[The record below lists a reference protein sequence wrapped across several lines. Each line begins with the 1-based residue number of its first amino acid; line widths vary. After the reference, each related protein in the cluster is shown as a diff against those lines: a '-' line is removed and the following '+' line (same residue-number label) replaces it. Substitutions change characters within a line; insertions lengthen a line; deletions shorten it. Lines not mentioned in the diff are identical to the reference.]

1 MNASTC
7 KRCQL
12 TDSSDSYSQHEQ
24 QQQQQPMPIAD
35 SEEVFRLFLGGGKFA
50 PIIGE
55 LSVLLPAQPPA
66 ASTVDALQQQ
76 LESHRAHTEL
86 TTVKS
91 NAASEARARQLA
103 EHLLEKLNVYVSGDV
118 AAFERA
124 AWQEALLLREEASH
138 IESYPLSC

>member
-1 MNASTC
+1 MAV
-7 KRCQL
+7 
-12 TDSSDSYSQHEQ
+12 
-24 QQQQQPMPIAD
+24 AD
-35 SEEVFRLFLGGGKFA
+35 PEEVFRLFLGGGKFA

-55 LSVLLPAQPPA
+55 LSVLLPAQPA
-66 ASTVDALQQQ
+66 TTAKLDALQQQ

-103 EHLLEKLNVYVSGDV
+103 ELLLEKLNVYVSGDV

-124 AWQEALLLREEASH
+124 AWLEALQLREEASH
-138 IESYPLSC
+138 MN